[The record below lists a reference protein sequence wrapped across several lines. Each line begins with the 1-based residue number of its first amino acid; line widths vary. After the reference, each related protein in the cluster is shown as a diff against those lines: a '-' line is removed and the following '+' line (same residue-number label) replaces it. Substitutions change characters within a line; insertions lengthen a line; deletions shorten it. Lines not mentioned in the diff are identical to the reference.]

1 MGWRKRTRRGSKVRV
16 KKRLRFFFSLSLSLS
31 RENLNSVALPP
42 ASPKNSPALFTRMS
56 IDSPPKASRAARTHL
71 GANSASVTSPANA
84 AAFPGPPEALISAAT
99 PLAFS
104 PSRSATRTRAPCE
117 AKRRAAAA
125 PRPWP
130 APVMMAT
137 LIDFFFFFER
147 ERTEVG
153 VEEVEVSKRREID
166 RNVFPSRSFFLLS
179 STHSPS
185 TPRAVIRPRRQ
196 NITHFLTCPS
206 RRRSARKAG
215 REAETA
221 EGEMIVD
228 GGGGGSSAIGVA
240 ECCCSV
246 VVVSPPAVSPAPPPP
261 RWRLTAARRRAAAE
275 ESIVEMGGREVERG
289 VLLLLRSERRS

>member
-1 MGWRKRTRRGSKVRV
+1 MVRVGWRKRTRRGSKVRV

-137 LIDFFFFFER
+137 LIDFFFFLR
-147 ERTEVG
+147 ERG
-153 VEEVEVSKRREID
+153 QRLGSKRLRSPRDARSIETF
-166 RNVFPSRSFFLLS
+166 FPLDLSFFFLQHTLQVPRALS
-179 STHSPS
+179 SVHAAKISLIFSPARRGGG
-185 TPRAVIRPRRQ
+185 PRGRLGARRRPRR
-196 NITHFLTCPS
+196 
-206 RRRSARKAG
+206 G
-215 REAETA
+215 R
-221 EGEMIVD
+221 
-228 GGGGGSSAIGVA
+228 
-240 ECCCSV
+240 
-246 VVVSPPAVSPAPPPP
+246 
-261 RWRLTAARRRAAAE
+261 
-275 ESIVEMGGREVERG
+275 
-289 VLLLLRSERRS
+289 